1 MKNPVSTSITAEAAI
16 YLEQADP
23 QAFQVYKLANGA
35 RSIADIAETLSL
47 SEAEAWAALDRLADL
62 DALEGRATPP
72 SATPH
77 PALINRR
84 EAMGKMMMGA
94 LGAAALMGASQAFA
108 AKDVALPEAAAS
120 GQEMAKRRQEQA
132 KKQQSEQRS
141 KQMEMKKGI
150 MEQKEKRK
158 ATEAKSKQVR

>member
-1 MKNPVSTSITAEAAI
+1 MKNPVSTAITAEAAVF
-16 YLEQADP
+16 LEQADP

-35 RSIADIAETLSL
+35 RNVAEIAETLSL
-47 SEAEAWAALDRLADL
+47 SEADTWAALDRLADL
-62 DALEGRATPP
+62 DALVSRATPP

-77 PALINRR
+77 PSLINRR

-94 LGAAALMGASQAFA
+94 LGAAALMSAPQVFA
-108 AKDVALPEAAAS
+108 AAEVALPKAAAA
-120 GQEMAKRRQEQA
+120 GQEMAKGRQEQA
-132 KKQQSEQRS
+132 KKQQNEQQS